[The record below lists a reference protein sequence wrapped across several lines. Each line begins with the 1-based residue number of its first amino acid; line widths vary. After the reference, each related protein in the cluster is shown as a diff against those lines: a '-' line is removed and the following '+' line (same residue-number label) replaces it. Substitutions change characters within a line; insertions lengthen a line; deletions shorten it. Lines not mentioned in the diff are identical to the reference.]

1 MGENELQ
8 TEIFQRLCKL
18 EQGQAAML
26 SMLGERCTVRS
37 VKIEKLENDV
47 NALWEKEYKR
57 AGGMAVLSGML
68 AGSGVIGGI
77 IAKFLPF
84 GGGQ

>member
-1 MGENELQ
+1 MSEHDFQ
-8 TEIFQRLCKL
+8 TEVFNRLGKL

-26 SMLGERCTVRS
+26 SMLGERCTVRG
-37 VKIEKLENDV
+37 VKIEKLEGDINS
-47 NALWEKEYKR
+47 LWKREHKR
-57 AGGMAVLSGML
+57 AGGMAVLAGLL
-68 AGSGVIGGI
+68 AGAGTIGGV